1 MEAAARYLHLREEK
15 EAVPAALQGAPV
27 PVLAAALQKAPALQS
42 AFPEARLVPRS
53 EDSRCSR
60 QEAKKMPAAAKQRE
74 EAALEGRGAEEVF
87 RLIPPLRAEDS
98 ETLQAALGAASR
110 FGLQRAR
117 VRISPLA

>member
-27 PVLAAALQKAPALQS
+27 PGLAA
-42 AFPEARLVPRS
+42 
-53 EDSRCSR
+53 SR

-74 EAALEGRGAEEVF
+74 EAALEGRVAEELF